1 MAWKQSLA
9 KIKQDLKAIEGEAPK
24 APPPPK
30 ELPKKPEAFKPME
43 EEDALFLMAMGAKPQ
58 TKAPK
63 KAPEPASPSPVP
75 AAPEKPKEEDFGA
88 AMASLKGMKAL
99 GRSEVVEKATQPVP
113 VAAATPAL
121 PPPPEAPAPAPE
133 PVVQVAP
140 APSEPEVPAAAPR
153 RIQLAAGMA
162 IDVDGALDLRGH
174 TIADAR
180 ERLKER
186 TMDCVYLG
194 WRTLHVL
201 LGDSEERRAAFLD
214 YLATADPRIIERYAQ
229 APIPMGGA
237 SAWILYLGKP

>member
-99 GRSEVVEKATQPVP
+99 GRSEVVE
-113 VAAATPAL
+113 
-121 PPPPEAPAPAPE
+121 
-133 PVVQVAP
+133 
-140 APSEPEVPAAAPR
+140 
-153 RIQLAAGMA
+153 
-162 IDVDGALDLRGH
+162 
-174 TIADAR
+174 
-180 ERLKER
+180 
-186 TMDCVYLG
+186 
-194 WRTLHVL
+194 
-201 LGDSEERRAAFLD
+201 
-214 YLATADPRIIERYAQ
+214 
-229 APIPMGGA
+229 
-237 SAWILYLGKP
+237 